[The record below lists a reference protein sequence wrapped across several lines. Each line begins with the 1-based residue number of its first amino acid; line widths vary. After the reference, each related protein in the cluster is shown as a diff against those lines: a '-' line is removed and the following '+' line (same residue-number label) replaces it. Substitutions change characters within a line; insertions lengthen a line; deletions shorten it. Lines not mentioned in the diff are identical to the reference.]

1 MRIYVYNN
9 TIHYILTHLYT
20 IIYHNQ
26 IYVLPQVFREYV
38 NDIRCSVLNIR
49 SAARIARRSVVRSVV
64 RIVLSAGSH
73 SGDSPSGSKNAP
85 KTPRNDA
92 LDCRMA
98 PPVLIH
104 SVIGLRWTDGVRNQ
118 EIDILGGFL
127 KTTSK
132 IFWPF

>member
-1 MRIYVYNN
+1 M
-9 TIHYILTHLYT
+9 
-20 IIYHNQ
+20 
-26 IYVLPQVFREYV
+26 
-38 NDIRCSVLNIR
+38 
-49 SAARIARRSVVRSVV
+49 RSVV

-118 EIDILGGFL
+118 EIYILGGFL